1 MSEIQ
6 VNRDMPKL
14 QDNKIKTASA
24 SQQEEPIAESVED
37 IREDTQSED
46 TLRGEVREIVA
57 ENFFGRD
64 LSSGEYDE
72 LESVLY
78 SISSG
83 KVLMQNKSNYQAHSA
98 AISSQ
103 EQVPFIMKYLNKR
116 ERFLKA
122 KNKIY
127 AYRVNQ
133 VDEETNAMELFENY
147 EDDGEE
153 GAGEKL
159 LHLLQ
164 KMGVENIF
172 IVV

>member
-1 MSEIQ
+1 MSLIQSNNEI
-6 VNRDMPKL
+6 V
-14 QDNKIKTASA
+14 
-24 SQQEEPIAESVED
+24 AESVEN
-37 IREDTQSED
+37 IKEDSQSDED
-46 TLRGEVREIVA
+46 TLRGEVK
-57 ENFFGRD
+57 D
-64 LSSGEYDE
+64 LIGEGQAIDEYEE

-83 KVLMQNKSNYQAHSA
+83 KVLMQNKNRYQAHSA
-98 AISSQ
+98 AISH
-103 EQVPFIMKYLNKR
+103 ENQVPHILAYLNKKD
-116 ERFLKA
+116 RFQKA
-122 KNKIY
+122 KNKIF

-133 VDEETNAMELFENY
+133 YNEQNNNMELYENY

-172 IVV
+172 IIV